1 MATLC
6 PYHYKKVDQ
15 TASHIFLHIPLYCF
29 TFACIPSY
37 DYAMNLNMNDYN
49 GFCPLSYLDSPFHD
63 FYAFE
68 GYQTFSET
76 ESSFASSNINDHQH
90 HFHISSSSFHSPNH
104 QEAQHQSS
112 YCQEFND
119 EYRSWSYEELMPND
133 NEKSKSKIT
142 SKTRMKWTEEL
153 HQKFIN
159 CIDQLG
165 GAQKATPKQLLHLM
179 KTKGLTIIHIKSH
192 LQKYRISQHIQEF
205 SEGKSE
211 RQINKSGLMHCNQNL
226 VKQLMEAVR
235 QQLDTQ
241 RSLNEQL
248 EIQKNL
254 ISDIEEQMKQ
264 LTGVLELR
272 RKPIVFRND
281 EGD

>member
-37 DYAMNLNMNDYN
+37 DYAMNLNMNDCN

-76 ESSFASSNINDHQH
+76 ESSFASSNTNDHQH

-119 EYRSWSYEELMPND
+119 EYRSWSFEELMPND
-133 NEKSKSKIT
+133 NEKVSLWQYFACFSF
-142 SKTRMKWTEEL
+142 
-153 HQKFIN
+153 QKVSI
-159 CIDQLG
+159 
-165 GAQKATPKQLLHLM
+165 M
-179 KTKGLTIIHIKSH
+179 IK
-192 LQKYRISQHIQEF
+192 
-205 SEGKSE
+205 
-211 RQINKSGLMHCNQNL
+211 
-226 VKQLMEAVR
+226 
-235 QQLDTQ
+235 
-241 RSLNEQL
+241 
-248 EIQKNL
+248 L
-254 ISDIEEQMKQ
+254 ISFSFGFNTTFFHFCI
-264 LTGVLELR
+264 G
-272 RKPIVFRND
+272 F
-281 EGD
+281 